1 MIKSPEELRR
11 ELVDAVMSRD
21 DALQESKMLSDH
33 AKATL
38 RAGVIAAHNAIIAAE
53 SR

>member
-1 MIKSPEELRR
+1 MIKTPEQLRS
-11 ELVDAVMSRD
+11 ELVEAAMSID
-21 DALQESKMLSDH
+21 DALQEGKMLSDH

-38 RAGVIAAHNAIIAAE
+38 RARVIEAHNAIMAAE

>member
-1 MIKSPEELRR
+1 MIKTPERLRS
-11 ELVDAVMSRD
+11 ELVDALESID
-21 DALQESKMLSDH
+21 DAHQEGKMLSDH

-38 RAGVIAAHNAIIAAE
+38 CARVIEAHNAIMAAE